1 MSNIKA
7 PLMALLYLWLAI
19 GLCLSARADVAVP
32 PLTGH
37 VIDQTATLSAAEI
50 SQLEQMLRD
59 FETKK
64 GSQIAVLIV
73 PSTEPEAI
81 EQYSIRVAEA
91 WKLGRQKVDDGAIL
105 LIAKNDRKLRIEVGY
120 GLEGALTDIAS
131 KRIISEIITPHF
143 KQGDFNAGITAGVQ
157 QIMRVIDG
165 EPLPAPVPKSSH
177 ATKDTSSFLPVII
190 LVAFVVGGTLRAI
203 LGKFLGALATGGIVG
218 IIVWIFIS
226 AFGMAVLAGLAA
238 FLFTLFSNG
247 GGGGGGRGWGGGG
260 GFGGGSFGGG
270 GFSGGGGGFGGGGA
284 SGRW

>member
-1 MSNIKA
+1 MSKLQA
-7 PLMALLYLWLAI
+7 PLLALLFLWLTMGA
-19 GLCLSARADVAVP
+19 CFSAHAEIAVP
-32 PLTGH
+32 TLTGH
-37 VIDQTATLSAAEI
+37 VIDQTATLNPAEI
-50 SQLEQMLRD
+50 SQLEQMLRA
-59 FETKK
+59 FEAKK

-73 PSTEPEAI
+73 PTTEPEAI

-157 QIMRVIDG
+157 QMMRVIDG
-165 EPLPAPVPKSSH
+165 EPLPPPAHKSAKAS
-177 ATKDTSSFLPVII
+177 KEGSSFLPIII

-203 LGKFLGALATGGIVG
+203 LGKFLGALATGGIIG
-218 IIVWIFIS
+218 IIVWIFMS
-226 AFGMAVLAGLAA
+226 AFGIAVLAGLAA

-247 GGGGGGRGWGGGG
+247 GGGGGRGWGGGS